1 MENSAEPSS
10 SISFTSS
17 SHLSNG
23 SMSDKAYASGGPE
36 AGKDKG
42 CVGKEGNPKYWM
54 TNILPYGRIGY
65 EAFLTFL
72 SYLYTGKL
80 RPSPVEVSTCVDNIC
95 AHDVC
100 RPAIDF
106 AVELMYASAIFQV
119 SELVSLFQRRLL
131 NLVGKAV
138 VEDVI
143 PIVVVAFHCQLSQLL
158 TQCIHRVARS
168 DLEAISIEK
177 ELPSKVAEE
186 IRLLR
191 LKSQAEQENKVAPL
205 DSLHEKRVKGIHKAL
220 DSDDVELVRLLL
232 TESDITL
239 DEAYAL
245 HYAVA
250 YCDPKIVTEVLSLG
264 LSDVNLRNT
273 RGNTVLHVA
282 ARLKEPSIIV
292 SLLTKGASASEPTFE
307 GQSALS
313 ICKRSTRPKE
323 YQMKRE
329 NGQEANKDRM
339 CIDILEREMRRNPI
353 AGDASISSLAMADDL
368 HMKFLY
374 LEDRVAFA
382 RMFFP
387 TEAKLAMEIAHA
399 ETTSVLAGLL
409 SSRGSSGNL
418 MEVDLNETPITQNKR
433 LLSRIETLSRTVVC
447 FDLMKSV
454 LVELGRHYFP
464 HCSQVLDKFMEDDLP
479 DAFYLE
485 KGTPEEQRMKRM
497 RYMELKDEV
506 NRAFNKDK
514 AELHR
519 SGFSSSYSASF
530 KERTSYKVREEQLVE
545 ELKVDMKRGLKE
557 VSNDYMR
564 QLQMVDA
571 IQRLGIAYHFKEEI
585 DQALQNLFE
594 TFHDYS
600 KENHDLYSTALSFRL
615 LRQHG
620 YRVSCEIFDKFKDA
634 RGEFKVPNI
643 EEVKGVLEFY
653 EATHLR
659 VHGED
664 VLEHGFVFSRNYL
677 ESVLPTLTN
686 PIAQQVHHAL
696 NHYSNRRGLPRL
708 EARHYIS
715 IYAQYSSHHKGLLR
729 LAKLDFNLLQSF
741 HKKELS
747 ELYRWWK
754 GIEVEKK
761 LSYARDR
768 MVETYFWILGV
779 YFEPEYAVAR
789 KILTRVQALASLVD
803 DTFDAYATFQELQ
816 IFTQAIE
823 RWNISC
829 LDQLPDYMKIIYKEL
844 LEVYEEIEEE
854 MKNKEQNIGSPME
867 LKQCCEQRG
876 LRLVLSQPHIV
887 RAALVI
893 CRLTD
898 DIVGH
903 EFERKRDHVPSS
915 IECYIEEHHVSKQ
928 DAVDEFK
935 NRIEA
940 AWKDINE
947 AFLRPTKIPAP
958 LLDRILNFSRVIE
971 VMYSKGDWY
980 THVGPEMQSFIN
992 QLLIEPIPE

>member
-1 MENSAEPSS
+1 MME
-10 SISFTSS
+10 
-17 SHLSNG
+17 
-23 SMSDKAYASGGPE
+23 
-36 AGKDKG
+36 
-42 CVGKEGNPKYWM
+42 
-54 TNILPYGRIGY
+54 
-65 EAFLTFL
+65 
-72 SYLYTGKL
+72 
-80 RPSPVEVSTCVDNIC
+80 
-95 AHDVC
+95 
-100 RPAIDF
+100 
-106 AVELMYASAIFQV
+106 
-119 SELVSLFQRRLL
+119 
-131 NLVGKAV
+131 
-138 VEDVI
+138 
-143 PIVVVAFHCQLSQLL
+143 
-158 TQCIHRVARS
+158 
-168 DLEAISIEK
+168 
-177 ELPSKVAEE
+177 
-186 IRLLR
+186 
-191 LKSQAEQENKVAPL
+191 LKSQTD
-205 DSLHEKRVKGIHKAL
+205 DS
-220 DSDDVELVRLLL
+220 
-232 TESDITL
+232 
-239 DEAYAL
+239 
-245 HYAVA
+245 
-250 YCDPKIVTEVLSLG
+250 
-264 LSDVNLRNT
+264 N
-273 RGNTVLHVA
+273 
-282 ARLKEPSIIV
+282 
-292 SLLTKGASASEPTFE
+292 F
-307 GQSALS
+307 
-313 ICKRSTRPKE
+313 
-323 YQMKRE
+323 
-329 NGQEANKDRM
+329 
-339 CIDILEREMRRNPI
+339 
-353 AGDASISSLAMADDL
+353 
-368 HMKFLY
+368 
-374 LEDRVAFA
+374 
-382 RMFFP
+382 
-387 TEAKLAMEIAHA
+387 
-399 ETTSVLAGLL
+399 
-409 SSRGSSGNL
+409 SSRPLANYHPNLWGN
-418 MEVDLNETPITQNKR
+418 R
-433 LLSRIETLSRTVVC
+433 FLLHIPRPAV
-447 FDLMKSV
+447 
-454 LVELGRHYFP
+454 
-464 HCSQVLDKFMEDDLP
+464 
-479 DAFYLE
+479 
-485 KGTPEEQRMKRM
+485 
-497 RYMELKDEV
+497 
-506 NRAFNKDK
+506 
-514 AELHR
+514 
-519 SGFSSSYSASF
+519 
-530 KERTSYKVREEQLVE
+530 VREEQLVE

-594 TFHDYS
+594 TFHDYC

-620 YRVSCEIFDKFKDA
+620 YRVSCEIFEKFKDA

-715 IYAQYSSHHKGLLR
+715 IYEQYSSHHKGLLR

-823 RWNISC
+823 RWSISC

-854 MKNKEQNIGSPME
+854 MRKQGTEYRVAYGIEAMKVVVRDYLEEVKWREQAYKPTTEEYMRVATRSCAYTSLIIISFLGMADVASRE
-867 LKQCCEQRG
+867 AFDW
-876 LRLVLSQPHIV
+876 VLSQPRIV

-915 IECYIEEHHVSKQ
+915 IECYIEEHNVSKQ

-980 THVGPEMQSFIN
+980 TNVGPEMQSFIN